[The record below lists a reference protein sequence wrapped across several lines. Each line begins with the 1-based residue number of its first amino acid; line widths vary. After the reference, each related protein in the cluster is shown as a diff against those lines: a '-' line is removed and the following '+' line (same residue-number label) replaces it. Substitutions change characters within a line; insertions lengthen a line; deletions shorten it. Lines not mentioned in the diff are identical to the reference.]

1 MIIPKHG
8 LMASAQI
15 KRAVPG
21 VTRVLLARTDGIAVY
36 DDATL
41 AERDTGAAVSATLM
55 GLAASVA
62 GAFRLGGLDTV
73 SVHTDAGVL
82 VVQPIDEA
90 HVLAVLADG
99 DVDPRALRGA
109 AEAAI
114 RPLLGGWR
122 VGASA

>member
-15 KRAVPG
+15 KRAIPG

-41 AERDTGAAVSATLM
+41 AERETGAAVTATMM

-62 GAFRLGGLDTV
+62 AAFRLGALD
-73 SVHTDAGVL
+73 SVAVRTGAGVL
-82 VVQPIDEA
+82 IVQPIDRA
-90 HVLAVLADG
+90 HVLAAVADH
-99 DVDPRALRGA
+99 DVDVAALRAA
-109 AEAAI
+109 AETAI

-122 VGASA
+122 VEAPA

>member
-41 AERDTGAAVSATLM
+41 ADRDTGAAVTATLM
-55 GLAASVA
+55 GLAGSVA
-62 GAFRLGGLDTV
+62 HAFRLGALD
-73 SVHTDAGVL
+73 SVAVRTATGVL
-82 VVQPIDEA
+82 VVQPIDAA
-90 HVLAVLADG
+90 HVLAAVADH
-99 DVDPRALRGA
+99 DVDLGALRAA
-109 AEAAI
+109 AEHAV
-114 RPLLGGWR
+114 RPLLGRWST
-122 VGASA
+122 GATA

>member
-8 LMASAQI
+8 LLASAQI

-36 DDATL
+36 DDASL
-41 AERDTGAAVSATLM
+41 ADRETGAAVSATLM

-62 GAFRLGGLDTV
+62 GAFRMGALD
-73 SVHTDAGVL
+73 SVAVRTADGVL
-82 VVQPIDEA
+82 VVQPIDAA
-90 HVLAVLADG
+90 HVLAAVADR
-99 DVDPRALRGA
+99 DVDLDALRA
-109 AEAAI
+109 TAEFAV

-122 VGASA
+122 VAATA